1 MPHIHVPA
9 RSADDWTQLLADPA
23 KHWRTGY
30 SARTLAHSWQNADG
44 LPKEVKEAFVGNEH
58 LAGIQLLL
66 ALPEHQVPLVGG
78 SRPSRNDI
86 WWHRFLSRPRML
98 KIDPETQ

>member
-1 MPHIHVPA
+1 LPHIYVPA
-9 RSADDWTQLLADPA
+9 RSADDWIQLLADPV

-30 SARTLAHSWQNADG
+30 SARTLAHSWQDAGG
-44 LPKEVKEAFVGNEH
+44 LPKEVKEAFATNEY

-78 SRPSRNDI
+78 LRPSQNDI
-86 WWHRFLSRPRML
+86 WATYL
-98 KIDPETQ
+98 KR